1 MVAAGSSLP
10 RSRLK
15 LVPDAAVAA
24 AAAAAVAAEPRKLHT
39 RREGG
44 RSAVAGAGDGSEL
57 AARLRKAQL
66 LLQLRGPLQVCTIPT
81 SPPLS

>member
-15 LVPDAAVAA
+15 LVPDAAVA